1 LFSARFSRHESGHA
15 RVPPNS
21 PQEMSLR
28 LCLRL
33 IVLSLAVSL
42 TACSSFDRHWKEA
55 ATSRTAE
62 RWDGRW
68 SSAKHIT
75 GSGAPVGGRLRA
87 VTETAANGSMT
98 ARIHANWLAF
108 ASDYTMTFQPKGVA
122 RGGKRREFS
131 GTHELSKM
139 FGGTYRYEAVRE
151 GDHLTS
157 RYHSSY
163 DHGKF
168 DLHRVTR

>member
-1 LFSARFSRHESGHA
+1 
-15 RVPPNS
+15 
-21 PQEMSLR
+21 MSLR

-42 TACSSFDRHWKEA
+42 TACSSFDRQWKEA

-68 SSAKHIT
+68 TSAKHIT
-75 GSGAPVGGRLRA
+75 GSGAPAGGRLRA
-87 VTETAANGSMT
+87 VTETAPDGSMK
-98 ARIHANWLAF
+98 AQIHANWLAF
-108 ASDYTMTFQPKGVA
+108 STNYTVTFQPKGGSP
-122 RGGKRREFS
+122 GGKRRAFS
-131 GTHELSKM
+131 GTHQLPKM

-151 GDHLTS
+151 GDHLTA
-157 RYHSSY
+157 RYDSSY